1 MADTT
6 ISTSTF
12 SRDSRVPTFASALS
26 ETLAGWFGVD
36 IRSLALL
43 RIGLGLVN
51 FVDIAWRIQDVPIF
65 YAGGGLLSS
74 DTARTSVRW
83 PVNYSLYFLDGSEQW
98 ATFLMVVHLIVT
110 ATLIFGYR
118 SRTSAF
124 LVWALLLSLHNR
136 APLVLNGGDVLIR
149 SLLFWSMFL
158 PIGETWSL
166 DSRLRKTSPRLTTV
180 VSPASAALVLQML
193 VLYFFAGFFKWNQD
207 WLSGEALDWALRLE
221 TYNRPAGEWFV
232 QFTSLTRAGAL
243 ATPLVETYLPLIWFA
258 PGLARLLLWPFE
270 RAIGKR
276 LPLAAWLPTV
286 QTIVRCGVIAVFAG
300 FHLPIEILMW
310 IGYFSYICWTG
321 LAALLPTGAWER
333 MAKSMRTLRVNVAAA
348 PWTRSYVAGE
358 TIRSAVAGLCLLYV
372 LLWNV
377 RNVKDERGYESFAVV
392 LPAQTDGFGFLF
404 GLNQRWNMFQFGP
417 RREGWAAAH
426 ATLMNG
432 EKRNILFRE
441 GPANFSRPDDIRGM
455 FPTDRWRKFF
465 NNIGNPPDDKH
476 APEAALALARR
487 WNATHGDEEQIFSL
501 DLYWLTQPLAR
512 DGSPQADQPVD
523 QKLLARIDWNDL
535 YGEELAG
542 DASEEDDA
550 AEDLSDLLDLLD
562 RPVEPVRP

>member
-6 ISTSTF
+6 ISTSTS

-26 ETLAGWFGVD
+26 ETLTGWFGLDV
-36 IRSLALL
+36 RSLALL
-43 RIGLGLVN
+43 RIGLGLIN
-51 FVDIAWRIQDVPIF
+51 FVDIAWRIQDVPVF

-74 DTARTSVRW
+74 ETAQTSVRLS
-83 PVNYSLYFLDGSEQW
+83 VNYSLYFLDGSNEW
-98 ATFLMVVHLIVT
+98 ATFVMVVHLFVT

-124 LVWALLLSLHNR
+124 LVWVLLLSLHNR

-149 SLLFWSMFL
+149 SLLFWCMFL
-158 PIGETWSL
+158 PVGETWSL
-166 DSRLRKTSPRLTTV
+166 DAKLRKTSPRRATV
-180 VSPASAALVLQML
+180 VSPATAALVLQML

-232 QFTSLTRAGAL
+232 RFTGLTWAGTL
-243 ATPLVETYLPLIWFA
+243 ATPLVETYLPLLWFA
-258 PGLARLLLWPFE
+258 PGVARLLLWPCEGAFGISS
-270 RAIGKR
+270 R
-276 LPLAAWLPTV
+276 LAASLPTV
-286 QTIVRCGVIAVFAG
+286 QTLVRFGIVAVFAG

-310 IGYFSYICWTG
+310 IGYFSYICWSG
-321 LAALLPTGAWER
+321 LIALLPTAAWER
-333 MAKSMRTLRVNVAAA
+333 AAKLIPALKVSVSNA
-348 PWTRSYVAGE
+348 PWTRSFVVGE
-358 TIRSAVAGLCLLYV
+358 SIRGVVAGLFLIYV

-377 RNVKDERGYESFAVV
+377 RNVRDERGYEGFAVV
-392 LPAQTDGFGFLF
+392 LPSQLDGFGFLF
-404 GLNQRWNMFQFGP
+404 GLHQRWNMFQFGP
-417 RREGWAAAH
+417 RYEGWAAAH

-441 GPANFSRPDDIRGM
+441 GPPDFSRPQNLRGM

-476 APEAALALARR
+476 APEAALAMARR
-487 WNATHGDEEQIFSL
+487 WNETHGDEEQIFSL

-512 DGSPQADQPVD
+512 DGSPQADQPVT
-523 QKLLARIDWNDL
+523 QKLLARIDWDDL

-542 DASEEDDA
+542 EDSEGDVA
-550 AEDLSDLLDLLD
+550 DLLKALE
-562 RPVEPVRP
+562 RPN